1 MATSHSEN
9 PVPTTPASR
18 GPGHLTRR
26 EWLAGAGAGTA
37 ALLLERDPLRAATRS
52 GARSPSQ
59 QAATV
64 VFTNTTVAN
73 PDTVQDDVALA
84 VEGNLIA
91 AIGPTDE
98 VLAAYPGAEQYDG
111 RGKALFPG
119 LINCHAH
126 MRAVIARGFNEDF
139 GFPNTA
145 NLAVSPA
152 SLLQG
157 EEGNLMV
164 QVAALEAITTGTTT
178 IVEFTGNVQRQAGV
192 LADSGLRCVLAEGIR
207 DTENVPGPV
216 STRSMARSFSGTPR
230 FSEALLDDGMQR
242 ISDLFST
249 WHGTEDGRISVFPAA
264 SLTETSSP
272 ELLRA
277 VRDFAETHDLG
288 YTIHL
293 NQSRAEYEFMV
304 LHHGIRP
311 TEYLDRH
318 GFLGPRLF
326 AAHARYVNHEEVAL
340 LGRSRTIIAHQA
352 GMASNRGISPPI
364 AELRTAGCPIA
375 LGTDNNTNDVFQV
388 MRIAMLTERIR
399 RNRDGDE
406 VPGLSPQPEDVLD
419 GAAQGVGQFQ
429 PQAGRRNVASG
440 LDGEDRLPRDAHLGR
455 EGVLGQ
461 AGRLALLLEVVV
473 KAGFGHRAPPLRV
486 CSLAK
491 RLHSQPNVMSALH
504 DVKQGCQWAA
514 TPCVAVS
521 PGRVKPRCPRWPPSR
536 RGRSGPSCGSA
547 RCAASP
553 ASPHAWRAVR

>member
-1 MATSHSEN
+1 MSAPANEKPAPTSR
-9 PVPTTPASR
+9 TSR
-18 GPGHLTRR
+18 NSRPGDTSRPGDITSPGDTSRSPGDITRR

-37 ALLLERDPLRAATRS
+37 ALLLERDPLRAVAPSAVAPSAGRPSAGRS
-52 GARSPSQ
+52 RGQ
-59 QAATV
+59 QARTV

-73 PDTVQDDVALA
+73 PDAVQEDVALA
-84 VEGNLIA
+84 VEGSRIA

-98 VLAAYPGAEQYDG
+98 VLAAYPGAEQVEG

-126 MRAVIARGFNEDF
+126 MRAVVARGFNEDF

-192 LADSGLRCVLAEGIR
+192 LAESGLRCVLAEGIR

-249 WHGTEDGRISVFPAA
+249 WHGAGDGRVTVFPAA

-304 LHHGIRP
+304 MHHGMRP
-311 TEYLDRH
+311 AEYLDRH
-318 GFLGPRLF
+318 DFLGPRLF
-326 AAHARYVNHEEVAL
+326 AAHARYVNDAEVAL
-340 LGRSRTIIAHQA
+340 LGRSGTIISHQA
-352 GMASNRGISPPI
+352 GMAANRGISPPI
-364 AELRTAGCPIA
+364 PALRTAGCPIA
-375 LGTDNNTNDVFQV
+375 LGTDNNTNDVFEV
-388 MRIAMLTERIR
+388 MRIALLTERIR

-406 VPGLSPQPEDVLD
+406 VPGLAPQPEDILAD
-419 GAAQGVGQFQ
+419 CTQGGALAVQQPDDLGTLEVGKKADLLVVDTLR
-429 PQAGRRNVASG
+429 PHLVPAGRVISALVHSGHPGDIESVMVDGRFVMRDREVLTMDADAILREADAVGRRIWSRVLEASPLNVP
-440 LDGEDRLPRDAHLGR
+440 RLPRG
-455 EGVLGQ
+455 G
-461 AGRLALLLEVVV
+461 
-473 KAGFGHRAPPLRV
+473 
-486 CSLAK
+486 
-491 RLHSQPNVMSALH
+491 
-504 DVKQGCQWAA
+504 
-514 TPCVAVS
+514 
-521 PGRVKPRCPRWPPSR
+521 
-536 RGRSGPSCGSA
+536 
-547 RCAASP
+547 
-553 ASPHAWRAVR
+553 

>member
-1 MATSHSEN
+1 MSAPANEKPAPTSRNSRPGDN
-9 PVPTTPASR
+9 PRPGDITSPGDTSR
-18 GPGHLTRR
+18 RPGDITRR

-37 ALLLERDPLRAATRS
+37 ALLLEREALLLEREPLRAVAPSAAT
-52 GARSPSQ
+52 PSAGRPRGQ
-59 QAATV
+59 QARTV

-73 PDTVQDDVALA
+73 PDAVQDDVALA
-84 VEGNLIA
+84 VEGSRIA

-98 VLAAYPGAEQYDG
+98 VLAAYPGAEQVEG

-126 MRAVIARGFNEDF
+126 MRAVVARGFNEDF

-157 EEGNLMV
+157 DEGNLMV

-192 LADSGLRCVLAEGIR
+192 LAESGLRCVLAEGIR

-249 WHGTEDGRISVFPAA
+249 WHGAGDGRVTVFPAA

-304 LHHGIRP
+304 MHHGMRP
-311 TEYLDRH
+311 AEYLDRH
-318 GFLGPRLF
+318 DFLGPRLF
-326 AAHARYVNHEEVAL
+326 AAHARYVNDAEVAL
-340 LGRSRTIIAHQA
+340 LGRSGTIISHQA
-352 GMASNRGISPPI
+352 GMAANRGISPPI
-364 AELRTAGCPIA
+364 PALRTAGCPIA
-375 LGTDNNTNDVFQV
+375 LGTDNNTNDVFEV
-388 MRIAMLTERIR
+388 MRIALLTERIR

-406 VPGLSPQPEDVLD
+406 VPGLAPQPEDILAD
-419 GAAQGVGQFQ
+419 CTQGGALAVQQPDDLGTLEVGKKADLLVVDMLRAHLV
-429 PQAGRRNVASG
+429 PAGRVI
-440 LDGEDRLPRDAHLGR
+440 
-455 EGVLGQ
+455 
-461 AGRLALLLEVVV
+461 
-473 KAGFGHRAPPLRV
+473 
-486 CSLAK
+486 
-491 RLHSQPNVMSALH
+491 SALVH
-504 DVKQGCQWAA
+504 SGHPGDIESVMVDGRFVMRDREVLTMDEEAILREA
-514 TPCVAVS
+514 DAV
-521 PGRVKPRCPRWPPSR
+521 GRRIWSR
-536 RGRSGPSCGSA
+536 VLE
-547 RCAASP
+547 ASP
-553 ASPHAWRAVR
+553 LNVPRLTRG